1 MMEELAKFEGGC
13 LIVVAAIV
21 IFAMGF
27 AIGFAVGRA
36 YGVI

>member
-1 MMEELAKFEGGC
+1 MMEELAKFEDGC

-27 AIGFAVGRA
+27 GIGYVVGRA

>member
-1 MMEELAKFEGGC
+1 MMEELARCESGC
-13 LIVVAAIV
+13 FIVVAAIA

-27 AIGFAVGRA
+27 AIGYAVGRV

>member
-1 MMEELAKFEGGC
+1 MMEELAKCESGC
-13 LIVVAAIV
+13 LVVVGAIA

-27 AIGFAVGRA
+27 AIGYAVGRA